1 MSDQINGQTPSPEEP
16 PVSAVN
22 SQSIDT
28 PVEPVARISLRL
40 ETNKPIVTY
49 VLVGVTVI
57 MYVLQM
63 ISDIVVG
70 YDLPAL
76 FGMKVNELII
86 RGEIWRLFTPALLHG
101 GLLHIFFN
109 MYALFSI
116 GREIELYYGH
126 WRYLALY
133 SVSAFAGNV
142 FSFLFTAAPS
152 LGASTAIFGLI
163 GALALFIYQ
172 NRKFFKNS
180 RAMLTNSLMVIA
192 INLFVIGS
200 LQFVDNFGHL
210 GGLLGGALFAWLAG
224 PIWAPKGIFPVID
237 ISDTRNNSRTLPVAL
252 GVFMLFALVAALKL
266 FIK

>member
-1 MSDQINGQTPSPEEP
+1 MSDQFPRMSPSPEDLPADEISTQSATTP
-16 PVSAVN
+16 P
-22 SQSIDT
+22 
-28 PVEPVARISLRL
+28 EPVARITLKL
-40 ETNKPIVTY
+40 ESNSPIVTY
-49 VLVGVTVI
+49 ILVGGTVI
-57 MYVLQM
+57 FFVLQM
-63 ISDIVVG
+63 ISDFVIG

-76 FGMKVNELII
+76 YGMKVNELIL
-86 RGEIWRLFTPALLHG
+86 RGEVWRLFTPALLHG

-133 SVSAFAGNV
+133 LVSAFAGNV

-163 GALALFIYQ
+163 GAQALFIYQ

-180 RAMLTNSLMVIA
+180 RAMLTNSLMVIG

-224 PIWAPKGIFPVID
+224 PIWAPAGIFPIIE
-237 ISDTRNNSRTLPVAL
+237 ISDQRNNSRTLPVAL

>member
-1 MSDQINGQTPSPEEP
+1 MSDQINGLTPSPEEP
-16 PVSAVN
+16 LKDEVS
-22 SQSIDT
+22 SQSANN
-28 PVEPVARISLRL
+28 PPEPVTRISLML
-40 ETNKPIVTY
+40 ESNRPIVTY

-57 MYVLQM
+57 MFVLQM
-63 ISDIVVG
+63 ISDFVIG

-76 FGMKVNELII
+76 FGMKINELIV
-86 RGEIWRLFTPALLHG
+86 RGEVWRLFTPALLHG

-116 GREIELYYGH
+116 GRDIELYYGH

-133 SVSAFAGNV
+133 SISAFAGNV

-163 GALALFIYQ
+163 GAQALFIYQ

-224 PIWAPKGIFPVID
+224 PIWAPKGCPGSVHAFRSGCRVEIIY
-237 ISDTRNNSRTLPVAL
+237 
-252 GVFMLFALVAALKL
+252 
-266 FIK
+266 

>member
-1 MSDQINGQTPSPEEP
+1 MSDQISPMSSSPEDPLEGDGSSQSETTP
-16 PVSAVN
+16 PV
-22 SQSIDT
+22 
-28 PVEPVARISLRL
+28 PLARISLRL
-40 ETNKPIVTY
+40 ETNKPVVTY
-49 VLVGVTVI
+49 TLIVVTVLFFL
-57 MYVLQM
+57 LQM
-63 ISDIVVG
+63 ISDVVVG

-76 FGMKVNELII
+76 YGMKVNDLVL
-86 RGEIWRLFTPALLHG
+86 RGEVWRLFTPALLHG

-133 SVSAFAGNV
+133 MVSAFAGNV
-142 FSFLFTAAPS
+142 FSFLFTASPS

-163 GALALFIYQ
+163 GAQALFIYQ

-210 GGLLGGALFAWLAG
+210 GGLLGGAIFAWLAG
-224 PIWAPKGIFPVID
+224 PIWEPAGNYPVIE
-237 ISDTRNNSRTLPVAL
+237 ISDQRKNSRTLPVAL

-266 FIK
+266 LVK

>member
-1 MSDQINGQTPSPEEP
+1 MSEQFNGM
-16 PVSAVN
+16 N
-22 SQSIDT
+22 ST
-28 PVEPVARISLRL
+28 PVENISSEPANFSPEPEGRIHLKFESNR
-40 ETNKPIVTY
+40 PIVTY
-49 VLVGVTVI
+49 LLVGVT
-57 MYVLQM
+57 LLFFLFQT
-63 ISDIVVG
+63 ISQFIWG

-76 FGMKVNELII
+76 IGLKSNKLILQGEL
-86 RGEIWRLFTPALLHG
+86 WRLFTPVLLHG

-116 GREIELYYGH
+116 GREIELFYGH

-133 SVSAFAGNV
+133 VVSAFAGNV

-163 GALALFIYQ
+163 GAQALFIYQ

-180 RAMLTNSLMVIA
+180 RAMLTNTFVVIA

-224 PIWAPKGIFPVID
+224 PIWVPSGVFPVIE
-237 ISDTRNNSRTLPVAL
+237 ISDRRKNSLTLPVAL
-252 GVFMLFALVAALKL
+252 GVFMLFALVAASK
-266 FIK
+266 FIIK